1 MKKKKLEIDYS
12 YDFELLGLSS
22 VAKGFKLAW
31 EINSLLHSQLKKVDD
46 LVIDQGNE
54 VACSYSCFQQETSYN
69 VLRLFRN
76 KPNESDQTRHFLVPE
91 HPHFDFIVM
100 IQGDEL
106 DSKRLHKELK
116 TIPSIELVA
125 FIPLATCKQKDNFIF

>member
-12 YDFELLGLSS
+12 YDFELLGLAS

-31 EINSLLHSQLKKVDD
+31 QINSLLHVQLKKIDD

-54 VACSYSCFQQETSYN
+54 VVCSYTCFQQETPYN

-106 DSKRLHKELK
+106 DSKRLQKELK
-116 TIPSIELVA
+116 AIASIELVA
-125 FIPLATCKQKDNFIF
+125 FIPLDTCKQKDTFIF